1 MHTESKIASSEATN
15 WRWFLTALTVIIV
28 IAIIIMIYSNYYSI
42 SVSCLSG

>member
-28 IAIIIMIYSNYYSI
+28 IAIIIMIAIIIVYQYH
-42 SVSCLSG
+42 V